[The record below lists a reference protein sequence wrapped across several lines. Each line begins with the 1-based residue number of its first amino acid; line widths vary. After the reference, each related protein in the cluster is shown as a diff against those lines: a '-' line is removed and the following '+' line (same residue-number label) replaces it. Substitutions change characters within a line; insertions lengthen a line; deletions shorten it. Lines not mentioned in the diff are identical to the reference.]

1 MIHIFLHGLGQGPD
15 SWGGV
20 LAALPEQGECPDLT
34 SFFSKG
40 EAAYQDLYRGFCA
53 YCAEKTQPLGL
64 CGLSLGAVLA
74 LHYALDHPERVEALV
89 LIAPQYKVP
98 KGLLKVQNVLFRLMP
113 DWAFAETGL
122 GKGDMISLTN
132 SMLELDFTPRL
143 GELRCPTLVLCGE
156 KDKTN
161 AKAARELARLAPAA
175 RFQAIPGVGHE
186 VNRDAP
192 EALAAAW
199 TDFMKNCSK
208 QKRRIT

>member
-1 MIHIFLHGLGQGPD
+1 MTHIFLHGLGQGPD
-15 SWGGV
+15 SWDGV

-34 SFFSKG
+34 AFFSKG
-40 EAAYQDLYRGFCA
+40 GAAYQDLYRGFCA
-53 YCAEKTQPLGL
+53 YCAEKTPPLGL

-74 LHYALDHPERVEALV
+74 LHYALDHPERVGALV

-113 DWAFAETGL
+113 ERAFAETGL
-122 GKGDMISLTN
+122 GKGDMISLTT

-161 AKAARELARLAPAA
+161 AKAARELARLAPGA
-175 RFQAIPGVGHE
+175 RFQTVPGAGHE

-199 TDFMKNCSK
+199 AEFMKDCP
-208 QKRRIT
+208 Q